1 MKEVCVIGL
10 GYIGLPTAA
19 MLASHGIQVKGVDVV
34 PDIVDTINRGEVHIQ
49 EPDLKELVKK
59 VVSEGKLKASLR
71 VEACE
76 AFIIAVPTPI
86 TDEKEVDLSHVK
98 AAARQ
103 IYPVLKKG
111 NLVVLESTVPP
122 KTTEE
127 VLVPILE
134 KSGLQAGVDFYVA
147 HCPERVLPGRILYE
161 LENNNKVIGG
171 INRIS
176 AEKGRDL
183 YRVFVKGQL
192 FITDASTAEMCK
204 LMENTYRDVNIALA
218 NELARICEG
227 IGINAWDVIKHANKH
242 PRVDLHKPGPG
253 VGGHCLAVDPW
264 FIIKAQPGISRM
276 IKMARQINDSMP
288 RYVFEKI
295 KGLVAPGEKI
305 VILGYTYKA
314 DVDDIRESPIEA
326 LVEILR
332 VESLYTVE
340 IVDPY
345 RREFDKDIYEAARD
359 SSLILLGVNHRQF
372 QDIRFDLLAKVMKNK
387 VILDT
392 RNDIQR
398 EKAAEFGFRYYLLGD
413 GRGGWQ

>member
-19 MLASHGIQVKGVDVV
+19 MLASHGIQVTGVDVV
-34 PDIVDTINRGEVHIQ
+34 PDIVDTINRGEVHFQ
-49 EPDLKELVKK
+49 EPGLEELVKK
-59 VVSEGKLKASLR
+59 VVLEGKLKVSLQ
-71 VEACE
+71 VEASE

-147 HCPERVLPGRILYE
+147 HCPERVLSGHILYE
-161 LENNNKVIGG
+161 LEYNNKVIGG
-171 INRIS
+171 INRVS
-176 AEKGRDL
+176 GEMARDL
-183 YRVFVKGQL
+183 YQVFVKGQL

-227 IGINAWDVIKHANKH
+227 IGINAWDVIENANRH
-242 PRVDLHKPGPG
+242 PRVNLHTPGPG

-264 FIIKAQPGISRM
+264 FIIEAQPDMSRI
-276 IKMARQINDSMP
+276 IKMARQTNDSMP
-288 RYVFEKI
+288 RYISDKI
-295 KGLVAPGEKI
+295 KLLVSPGEKI
-305 VILGYTYKA
+305 VVLGYTYKA
-314 DVDDIRESPIEA
+314 DVDDIRESPIA
-326 LVEILR
+326 VLVEILR
-332 VESLYTVE
+332 EESLYTVE

-345 RREFDKDIYEAARD
+345 RREFDKDIYEAARG
-359 SSLILLGVNHRQF
+359 SSLIVLGVNHWQF
-372 QDIRFDLLAKVMKNK
+372 EDICFDLLAKVMKNK

-392 RNDIQR
+392 RNFIPR
-398 EKAAEFGFRYYLLGD
+398 EKAAKFGFRYYLLGD
-413 GRGGWQ
+413 GKGGQQ

>member
-1 MKEVCVIGL
+1 MKEVCVIGM

-19 MLASHGIQVKGVDVV
+19 MLASHGIRVKGVDVV

-49 EPDLKELVKK
+49 EPHLEELVKQVVLEGNLK
-59 VVSEGKLKASLR
+59 VSLQ

-86 TDEKEVDLSHVK
+86 TEEKKADLSHVK
-98 AAARQ
+98 AAALQ
-103 IYPVLKKG
+103 IYPVLRKG

-122 KTTEE
+122 KCTEE

-147 HCPERVLPGRILYE
+147 HCPERVLSGHILYE
-161 LENNNKVIGG
+161 LEYNNKVIGG
-171 INRIS
+171 INRVS
-176 AEKGRDL
+176 GEMARDL
-183 YRVFVKGQL
+183 YQVFVKGQL

-227 IGINAWDVIKHANKH
+227 IGINAWDVIENANRH
-242 PRVDLHKPGPG
+242 PRVNLHTPGPG

-264 FIIKAQPGISRM
+264 FIIEAQPDMSRI
-276 IKMARQINDSMP
+276 IKMARQTNDSMP
-288 RYVFEKI
+288 RYISDKI
-295 KGLVAPGEKI
+295 KLLVSPGEKI
-305 VILGYTYKA
+305 VVLGYTYKA
-314 DVDDIRESPIEA
+314 DVDDIRESPIA
-326 LVEILR
+326 VLVEILR
-332 VESLYTVE
+332 EESLYTVE

-345 RREFDKDIYEAARD
+345 RREFDKDIYEAARG
-359 SSLILLGVNHRQF
+359 SSLIVLGVNHRQF
-372 QDIRFDLLAKVMKNK
+372 EDICFDLLAKVMKNK

-392 RNDIQR
+392 RNFIPR

-413 GRGGWQ
+413 GKGGQQ